1 MFKYLLKRS
10 IKEVIGESRIFKYG
24 RVGLISRKERGVFEK
39 IRMRIALPFEELQLY
54 LLVARYDMITV

>member
-39 IRMRIALPFEELQLY
+39 IRMRIFPFEELQLY